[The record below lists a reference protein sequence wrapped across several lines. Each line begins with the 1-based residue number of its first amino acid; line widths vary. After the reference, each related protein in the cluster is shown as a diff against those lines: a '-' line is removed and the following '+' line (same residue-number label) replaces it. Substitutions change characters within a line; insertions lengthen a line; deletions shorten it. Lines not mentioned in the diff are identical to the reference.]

1 MTPQRQAVL
10 DALAECG
17 GHPTAAEIYERVQQR
32 RPGLAYATVY
42 NALNALAER
51 GFDVFGASRRP
62 LEPGTGLRW
71 IAMDV
76 RSDASVERG
85 VREAQAIAGR
95 LDALVCCA
103 GYGIFGS
110 IEETPIET
118 ARQQFETNVFG
129 VLRVLRAVVPGMR
142 EARRGRIAVVGSLAG
157 RAPIPF
163 QAHYSASKAALD
175 ALTLALRAELHPFGV
190 GVSLI
195 EPGDISTPF
204 NDAMDWG
211 DPGAS
216 AYGERA
222 RSAERATRELLL
234 DILRKEGVVPVGIAA
249 GDPFDPEFQEAI
261 ETREGPVDEAR
272 VAEVRSTGYTFEGR
286 VLRPA
291 RVVVLQPSA
300 SPTDKPH

>member
-1 MTPQRQAVL
+1 VKPSVL
-10 DALAECG
+10 ITGASSG
-17 GHPTAAEIYERVQQR
+17 IGAASAR
-32 RPGLAYATVY
+32 L
-42 NALNALAER
+42 LAER

-62 LEPGTGLRW
+62 LESGAGLRW

-76 RSDASVERG
+76 RSDESVERG
-85 VREAQAIAGR
+85 VREALAAAGR

-110 IEETPIET
+110 VEETPIET
-118 ARQQFETNVFG
+118 ARQQFETNLFG
-129 VLRVLRAVVPGMR
+129 VLRALRAVVPGMR

-163 QAHYSASKAALD
+163 QAHYSATKAALD

-195 EPGDISTPF
+195 EPGDIRTPF

-211 DPGAS
+211 DPAGS

-222 RSAERATRELLL
+222 VAASRAIRELLPQAP
-234 DILRKEGVVPVGIAA
+234 G
-249 GDPFDPEFQEAI
+249 PE
-261 ETREGPVDEAR
+261 R
-272 VAEVRSTGYTFEGR
+272 VARAVHRALTARRPRVRYTAGSDALAVPLGR
-286 VLRPA
+286 RLLPDALMLRLIRA
-291 RVVVLQPSA
+291 RFRV
-300 SPTDKPH
+300 